1 MTVPILPD
9 PFTRLPAEVMHCI
22 REFHSPHGRYGYRDK
37 EHVLLAISRYW
48 FRIVMVAKWRH
59 LEAPVNRVLGHIE
72 TYRTFPWLQQSVMS
86 LTVGGSYP
94 LGNFSG
100 HIWAHLGSTMVDP
113 DVRLVPSLGDRVFMD
128 LRRIMRVPFNRCT
141 SHIEEPE
148 EDKEVWKANRA
159 QAREEG
165 DSPRECEMCQ
175 RIDEPN
181 WPFPEPQDFY
191 DDDAFTVADLICSD
205 PFVFSNLDG
214 PYGRGAVPG
223 ISSFNDYW
231 REAGV
236 LIDLV
241 KPKHLR
247 LADRA
252 SPVPKPLASTI
263 TDLHCVKHLEIQDV
277 YPYFCIPGKQ
287 SSHAPRCERNRLM
300 SGSLRSLPA
309 YYTKMVANVEE
320 LSMRLDWNCD
330 EMIYF
335 WVSDPKHRDE
345 EKSTTQSCQSE
356 GEVKGDRACFLNDDD
371 DEKHEDDFS
380 EKRKGWSSMS
390 LGFIATATDSLGRK
404 MLARSTWSGFERFID
419 DAPANSL
426 SGRLLDLIES
436 ATQLRRLTLH
446 GDGTCVAL
454 LSARLLPVYATLDS
468 VDTFMTKPGIAQG
481 NIAELRND
489 VDAHL
494 AHTIPL
500 SSLRDAFLALVH
512 DSDPPRA
519 LRESD
524 VHDVADQPE
533 FWVLSKNLHRMASAI
548 VQKFNERE
556 KLPADGHR

>member
-22 REFHSPHGRYGYRDK
+22 REFHSPHTRYGYRGE
-37 EHVLLAISRYW
+37 EHVLLAISQYW
-48 FRIVMVAKWRH
+48 FRIVMAAKWRH

-72 TYRTFPWLQQSVMS
+72 TYRRFPWLQQEVMS
-86 LTVGGSYP
+86 LKIGGSYP
-94 LGNFSG
+94 LCNFSG
-100 HIWAHLGSTMVDP
+100 HIWGHLGSTMVDP
-113 DVRLVPSLGDRVFMD
+113 DVRLVPSLGERVFMD
-128 LRRIMRVPFNRCT
+128 LRRIMRVPFDRC
-141 SHIEEPE
+141 IDEDAEPE
-148 EDKEVWKANRA
+148 EDKEVWKANVA
-159 QAREEG
+159 QEREEG
-165 DSPRECEMCQ
+165 DLPCECEMCQ

-181 WPFPEPQDFY
+181 WPFPESQDFY
-191 DDDAFTVADLICSD
+191 DDDAFTVQDLVCSD
-205 PFVFSNLDG
+205 THVFRRLDG

-223 ISSFNDYW
+223 ISSFNDFW
-231 REAGV
+231 KEAGV

-241 KPKHLR
+241 RPKHLQ

-252 SPVPKPLASTI
+252 SPVPKPLASAI
-263 TDLHCVKHLEIQDV
+263 TDLHCVKHLEIQDA
-277 YPYFCIPGKQ
+277 YPYFCIPA
-287 SSHAPRCERNRLM
+287 H
-300 SGSLRSLPA
+300 
-309 YYTKMVANVEE
+309 YTKMVANVEE
-320 LSMRLDWNCD
+320 LSMSLDWHGH

-335 WVSDPKHRDE
+335 WGSDPKQRDE
-345 EKSTTQSCQSE
+345 KESTTQSCHSE

-371 DEKHEDDFS
+371 DEKHEDDLS
-380 EKRKGWSSMS
+380 DKRDGWSSMS
-390 LGFIATATDSLGRK
+390 LGSIATATDSLGRK
-404 MLARSTWSGFERFID
+404 MLERTTWSGFERSID

-436 ATQLRRLTLH
+436 ATQLRRLTLL
-446 GDGTCVAL
+446 DDRTCVAL

-468 VDTFMTKPGIAQG
+468 VDTFITKSGIAQE
-481 NIAELRND
+481 NTAKSRHD

-500 SSLRDAFLALVH
+500 SSLRDAFLALAH

-524 VHDVADQPE
+524 VHNVADQPD

-556 KLPADGHR
+556 KLGGAGHPDTAAKG